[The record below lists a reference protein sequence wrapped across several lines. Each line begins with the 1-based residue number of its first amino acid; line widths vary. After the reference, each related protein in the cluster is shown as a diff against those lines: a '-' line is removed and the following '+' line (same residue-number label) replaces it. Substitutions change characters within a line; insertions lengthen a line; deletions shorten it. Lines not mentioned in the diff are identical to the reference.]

1 MAIDSI
7 NASFFA
13 DPAALGTI
21 KRDAAAQSPEAL
33 RETAKQFESLFTT
46 MLLKSMRAASP
57 GDPYASD
64 QQDFYQDMFDQQ
76 LAAQLSKGKGLGL
89 ADMLVRQLMGG
100 QGAAD
105 ADAMAAMGLSGGAT
119 AARSADASR

>member
-1 MAIDSI
+1 MAIDSV

-13 DPAALGTI
+13 DPAALGSI
-21 KRDAAAQSPEAL
+21 RREAASNSPEAL

-89 ADMLVRQLMGG
+89 ADVLVRQLMQG
-100 QGAAD
+100 QGGEAFGAQAAG
-105 ADAMAAMGLSGGAT
+105 MT
-119 AARSADASR
+119 AAAAPTAAGAAN